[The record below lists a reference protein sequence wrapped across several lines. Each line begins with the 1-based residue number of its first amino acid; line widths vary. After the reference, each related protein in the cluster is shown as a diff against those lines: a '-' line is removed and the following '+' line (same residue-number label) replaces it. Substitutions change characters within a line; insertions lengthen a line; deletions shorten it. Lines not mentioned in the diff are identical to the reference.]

1 MSGWFAGEAMCW
13 AKWDTVPSAPITPR
27 DRGPWDSLHS
37 TFLGG
42 RAHSLLPGLITWITP
57 TSVQSF
63 DLSILTPLFHG
74 LACTNPFDFLYM
86 SVMREGS
93 GWLHCRELLEACSVP
108 LQAMPGNSAV
118 TLSYRDH

>member
-1 MSGWFAGEAMCW
+1 MSGWFAGKAMCW
-13 AKWDTVPSAPITPR
+13 AKWDTVPSAPVTPR

-57 TSVQSF
+57 TSVQCC

-93 GWLHCRELLEACSVP
+93 GGYIA
-108 LQAMPGNSAV
+108 GNSWRLV
-118 TLSYRDH
+118 VFHYRQCQATVR